1 MCLFATCSVVGKC
14 HICCEISWT
23 RPLTPGLPPVES
35 VQKSPVVV
43 RPKDSAAPLSWR
55 DTGAAMEE
63 SRSSF
68 QEEMAFNDQAVY
80 SYQQISCL
88 DSVVRYTEED

>member
-1 MCLFATCSVVGKC
+1 MC
-14 HICCEISWT
+14 
-23 RPLTPGLPPVES
+23 LTPGLPSVES

-43 RPKDSAAPLSWR
+43 RPKDSAAPLNLR
-55 DTGAAMEE
+55 ETMEE

-68 QEEMAFNDQAVY
+68 QEDMSFNEQTVY

-88 DSVVRYTEED
+88 DSVVRYRRDFEECYPL